1 MIKKFLQISGLIVL
15 QVLRNTNEE
24 AGNFPFFGTMCDNDF
39 ISWYALHLSSFSTKV
54 LTVNFS

>member
-15 QVLRNTNEE
+15 QVLRNTNEK
-24 AGNFPFFGTMCDNDF
+24 AGNFPFFGTVCDNDF